1 MANANHMQLEELN
14 IMSHI
19 HIPDGVAGNIW
30 WLLVLGYAVVSLF
43 LIVIFR
49 KIDREEAGKKVPL
62 VGIMSAIML
71 IAMSVPLGFIPFH
84 INLASLCGII
94 VGPKLGFIAVF
105 VVNLILAFI
114 GHGGITVAG
123 LNTLIVGVEVFL
135 GSKLYTKFAREG
147 KEGISSAIS
156 TFLALMVSTVITFIV
171 IILITGGS
179 PGMMLFDHHDHGG
192 HGVEVTNIL
201 GEGSWLVL
209 SIILVVGIA
218 LESVVTGL
226 IVSFLSKVKP
236 ELVEPSRGNKEKW

>member
-1 MANANHMQLEELN
+1 MQLEELN
-14 IMSHI
+14 VMSHI

-43 LIVIFR
+43 LITIFKR
-49 KIDREEAGKKVPL
+49 IDREEAGKKVPL

-94 VGPKLGFIAVF
+94 VGPELGFIAVF

-114 GHGGITVAG
+114 GHGGITVVG

-135 GSKLYTKFAREG
+135 GSKLYKRFAREG
-147 KEGISSAIS
+147 REGISSAMS
-156 TFLALMVSTVITFIV
+156 TFLALVISTVITFIV
-171 IILITGGS
+171 IVLITGGS
-179 PGMMLFDHHDHGG
+179 PGNMLFDHHG
-192 HGVEVTNIL
+192 HGVGSTNIL

-209 SIILVVGIA
+209 SIILVVGIS
-218 LESVVTGL
+218 LESVITGL

-236 ELVEPSRGNKEKW
+236 ELVEPSRGHEGKW